1 MYGRARKRA
10 AAVLSDVI
18 GGFAA
23 LGYRQTARR
32 DQLEVRV
39 EAEGRPALRLSMR
52 AIGGR
57 IFGGTFALEIATAE
71 PVFPPTR
78 GISARGRGV
87 LRLRT
92 VSFRGRGGDEEGL
105 RLAARLGD
113 DDSLVRAIAPVH
125 FEQVR
130 IEPDGRPAIRH
141 MGGSVVWFLFPP
153 MARPVPIVP
162 DQVRATVKALE
173 AFVDAGNRLRRSD
186 R

>member
-1 MYGRARKRA
+1 MHGRASKRA
-10 AAVLSDVI
+10 AAVLSDVV

-23 LGYRQTARR
+23 LGYRPAARR
-32 DQLEVRV
+32 DPLEVRLDA
-39 EAEGRPALRLSMR
+39 EARPALVLSMR
-52 AIGGR
+52 ATGGR
-57 IFGGTFALEIATAE
+57 IFGGTFALEVATAD
-71 PVFPPTR
+71 PVFPRTR

-87 LRLRT
+87 VRLKAI
-92 VSFRGRGGDEEGL
+92 SFRGRGGDEEGL
-105 RLAARLGD
+105 RLAVRLSG

-141 MGGSVVWFLFPP
+141 MGGSLVWFLFPP
-153 MARPVPIVP
+153 MTRPVPIVP

-173 AFVDAGNRLRRSD
+173 AFVDAADRLRRSE